1 MPRAPKTWRSRTTT
15 GWPPATSIAATTRP
29 PRPVVRALIEEVGF
43 EPIDVG
49 PLTSA
54 RYLEPMT
61 VLWITAS
68 RSLGRQFAFKV
79 LR

>member
-1 MPRAPKTWRSRTTT
+1 
-15 GWPPATSIAATTRP
+15 
-29 PRPVVRALIEEVGF
+29 VVRALIEEVGF